1 MTGILSVSNLFT
13 LYHIITLIFILL
25 FAIYDQRHHK
35 ICNKPLLAFFIWCLF
50 SIPVA
55 IWAEPASPCYLPV
68 LKSILGFVTG
78 FMILFCVALITKG
91 GVGGGDIKLVAV
103 LGIPFGA
110 AGLLAVLFLS
120 SVIAMVC
127 ILILDR
133 LDKLDMEHIPFAPYL
148 FVGSLIYTLPQ
159 LIQ

>member
-13 LYHIITLIFILL
+13 IYHIITLVFILL

-35 ICNKPLLAFFIWCLF
+35 ICNKPLLAFLIWCLF

-55 IWAEPASPCYLPV
+55 ILSEPTLPWYFPV
-68 LKSILGFVTG
+68 LKSIWGFIAG
-78 FMILFCVALITKG
+78 FMLLLCVALITNG

-110 AGLLAVLFLS
+110 AGLLALLFLS

-127 ILILDR
+127 LYTLER
-133 LDKLDMEHIPFAPYL
+133 LNKLNIEHIPFAPYL
-148 FVGSLIYTLPQ
+148 FIGSLIYTLPQ

>member
-1 MTGILSVSNLFT
+1 MTGILSASNLFI
-13 LYHIITLIFILL
+13 LYHIITLVFILL

-35 ICNKPLLAFFIWCLF
+35 ICNKPLLAFLIWCLF

-55 IWAEPASPCYLPV
+55 IVADSVSPWYYPL
-68 LKSILGFVTG
+68 LKSGLGFITG

-110 AGLLAVLFLS
+110 AGLLAILFIS
-120 SVIAMVC
+120 SVIAMIV
-127 ILILDR
+127 LTILDR
-133 LDKLDMEHIPFAPYL
+133 LNKLDVEHIPFAPYL
-148 FVGSLIYTLPQ
+148 FLGSLIYTVPQ
-159 LIQ
+159 LI

>member
-1 MTGILSVSNLFT
+1 MTGILSESNLFT

-35 ICNKPLLAFFIWCLF
+35 ICNKPVLAFLIWCLF

-55 IWAEPASPCYLPV
+55 IWAEPASPWYLPV
-68 LKSILGFVTG
+68 LKSILGFITG
-78 FMILFCVALITKG
+78 FMLLFCVALITKG
-91 GVGGGDIKLVAV
+91 GIGGGDIKLVAV

-110 AGLLAVLFLS
+110 SELLAVLFLS
-120 SVIAMVC
+120 SIIAMVC
-127 ILILDR
+127 LLILDR
-133 LDKLDMEHIPFAPYL
+133 LNKLDMEHIPFAPYL

-159 LIQ
+159 II

>member
-1 MTGILSVSNLFT
+1 MTGILNVSNLFT
-13 LYHIITLIFILL
+13 LYHIITLIFILF

-55 IWAEPASPCYLPV
+55 IWAEPVLLWYLPV
-68 LKSILGFVTG
+68 LKSSLGFITG
-78 FMILFCVALITKG
+78 FMLLFCVALITQG

-110 AGLLAVLFLS
+110 SGLLAVLFLS

-127 ILILDR
+127 LTILDR
-133 LDKLDMEHIPFAPYL
+133 LDKLDAEHIPFAPYL
-148 FVGSLIYTLPQ
+148 FIGSLIYTLPQ
-159 LIQ
+159 LI

>member
-1 MTGILSVSNLFT
+1 MTGILSVSNLFI
-13 LYHIITLIFILL
+13 LYHIITLVFILL

-35 ICNKPLLAFFIWCLF
+35 ICNKPLLAFLIWCLF

-55 IWAEPASPCYLPV
+55 IVADSVSPWYYPL
-68 LKSILGFVTG
+68 LKSGLGFIIG

-110 AGLLAVLFLS
+110 AGLLAILFIS
-120 SVIAMVC
+120 SVIAMIV
-127 ILILDR
+127 LTILDR
-133 LDKLDMEHIPFAPYL
+133 LNKLDVEHIPFAPYL
-148 FVGSLIYTLPQ
+148 FLGSLIYTVPQ
-159 LIQ
+159 LI

>member
-13 LYHIITLIFILL
+13 LYYIITLIFILL

-35 ICNKPLLAFFIWCLF
+35 ICNKPLLAFLIWCLF

-55 IWAEPASPCYLPV
+55 IVADSVSPWYYPL
-68 LKSILGFVTG
+68 LKSGLGFITG

-110 AGLLAVLFLS
+110 AGLLAILFIS
-120 SVIAMVC
+120 SVIAIIV
-127 ILILDR
+127 LTILDR
-133 LDKLDMEHIPFAPYL
+133 LNKLDVEHIPFAPYL
-148 FVGSLIYTLPQ
+148 FLGSLIYTVPQ
-159 LIQ
+159 LI

>member
-1 MTGILSVSNLFT
+1 MTGILNVSNLFT

-35 ICNKPLLAFFIWCLF
+35 ICNNPLLAFLIWCLF

-55 IWAEPASPCYLPV
+55 TMAEPALPWYIPL
-68 LKSILGFVTG
+68 LKSGLGFVTG

-110 AGLLAVLFLS
+110 AGLLAILFIS
-120 SVIAMVC
+120 SAIAMIV
-127 ILILDR
+127 LTILDR
-133 LDKLDMEHIPFAPYL
+133 LNKLDMEHIPFAPYL
-148 FVGSLIYTLPQ
+148 FLGSLIYTLPQ
-159 LIQ
+159 LI

>member
-13 LYHIITLIFILL
+13 LYHIITLIFIFL

-35 ICNKPLLAFFIWCLF
+35 ICNKPLLAFLIWCLF

-55 IWAEPASPCYLPV
+55 ITADPVSPWYYPL
-68 LKSILGFVTG
+68 LKSGLGFITG

-110 AGLLAVLFLS
+110 AGLLAILFIS
-120 SVIAMVC
+120 SVIAMIV
-127 ILILDR
+127 LTILDR
-133 LDKLDMEHIPFAPYL
+133 LNKLDMEHIPFAPYL
-148 FVGSLIYTLPQ
+148 FLGSLIYTLPQ
-159 LIQ
+159 LI

>member
-1 MTGILSVSNLFT
+1 MTGILSVNNLFI
-13 LYHIITLIFILL
+13 LYHIITLVFILL

-35 ICNKPLLAFFIWCLF
+35 ICNKPLLAFLIWCLF

-55 IWAEPASPCYLPV
+55 IVADSVSPWYYPL
-68 LKSILGFVTG
+68 LKSGLGFITG

-110 AGLLAVLFLS
+110 AGLLAILFIS
-120 SVIAMVC
+120 SVIAMIV
-127 ILILDR
+127 LTILDR
-133 LDKLDMEHIPFAPYL
+133 LNKLDVEHIPFAPYL
-148 FVGSLIYTLPQ
+148 FLGSLIYTVPQ
-159 LIQ
+159 LI

>member
-1 MTGILSVSNLFT
+1 MTGILSVSNLFI
-13 LYHIITLIFILL
+13 LYHIITLVFILL

-35 ICNKPLLAFFIWCLF
+35 ICNKPLLAFLIWCLF

-55 IWAEPASPCYLPV
+55 IVADSVSPWYYPL
-68 LKSILGFVTG
+68 LKSGLGFITG

-110 AGLLAVLFLS
+110 AGLLAILFIS
-120 SVIAMVC
+120 SVIAMIV
-127 ILILDR
+127 LTILDR
-133 LDKLDMEHIPFAPYL
+133 LNKLDVEHIPFAPYL
-148 FVGSLIYTLPQ
+148 FLGSLIYTVPQ
-159 LIQ
+159 LI